1 MSLKYNFAFKSSD
14 LKKWEPK
21 NRKNEI
27 KIISNRQK
35 LTYLIEFFKKNPI
48 IIYPHLALFAISFF
62 IQLANLY
69 PSFIIRRLEPNH
81 QEYLFI
87 SQRIKKIT
95 NNLNK
100 FKRQLKDIK
109 PNFVSITPTYL
120 FTFYIQN
127 SIPVDI
133 QLEKYKLNSDFFFI
147 KANSYSLKAINEM
160 ISLLIES
167 PIIDQRS
174 VKVKKIKREQ
184 NNNGLINVEITGK
197 VLKTN
202 IASKE
207 YLYKE
212 SSAFGLL
219 EKLTRFKETES
230 MLGK

>member
-14 LKKWEPK
+14 LKKWKPK

-62 IQLANLY
+62 IQLTNLY

-95 NNLNK
+95 NNLNQ
-100 FKRQLKDIK
+100 FKRQLRDIK

-174 VKVKKIKREQ
+174 VIVKKIKREQ

>member
-14 LKKWEPK
+14 LKKWEPRNK
-21 NRKNEI
+21 KNEI
-27 KIISNRQK
+27 QIISNKQK
-35 LTYLIEFFKKNPI
+35 LTNLIEFFKKNPI
-48 IIYPHLALFAISFF
+48 IIYPHLLLFAISFF

-95 NNLNK
+95 NNLNQ
-100 FKRQLKDIK
+100 FKRQLRDIK

-174 VKVKKIKREQ
+174 VIVKKIKREQ

>member
-1 MSLKYNFAFKSSD
+1 MSLKYNFAFKYAD

-21 NRKNEI
+21 NRKDEI

-35 LTYLIEFFKKNPI
+35 LNYLIEFFKKNPI
-48 IIYPHLALFAISFF
+48 IIYPHLSLFAISFF

-87 SQRIKKIT
+87 SQRIKKI
-95 NNLNK
+95 NKNLNN
-100 FKRQLKDIK
+100 FKKQLKNIK

-174 VKVKKIKREQ
+174 VIVKNKREQ

-197 VLKTN
+197 YLKL
-202 IASKE
+202 I
-207 YLYKE
+207 
-212 SSAFGLL
+212 LL
-219 EKLTRFKETES
+219 QKSIFIKTHQL
-230 MLGK
+230 LAY

>member
-21 NRKNEI
+21 NKKNEI
-27 KIISNRQK
+27 QIISNKQK
-35 LTYLIEFFKKNPI
+35 LTNLIEFFKKNPI
-48 IIYPHLALFAISFF
+48 IIYPHLALFPIAFF

-100 FKRQLKDIK
+100 FKIQLKDIK

-174 VKVKKIKREQ
+174 VIVKKIKREQ

-207 YLYKE
+207 PI
-212 SSAFGLL
+212 FC
-219 EKLTRFKETES
+219 F
-230 MLGK
+230 